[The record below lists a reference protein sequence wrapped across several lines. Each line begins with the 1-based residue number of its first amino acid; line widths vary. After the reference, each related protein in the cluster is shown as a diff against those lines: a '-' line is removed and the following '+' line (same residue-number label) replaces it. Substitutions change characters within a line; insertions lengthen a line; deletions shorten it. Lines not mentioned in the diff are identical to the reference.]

1 MPNSPRNAD
10 QEYLQGP
17 RIPGALRFNLDK
29 VAEHDK
35 AKNPLGLT
43 HMLPSAET
51 FREAVGESL
60 PVFPLP
66 PSDLV
71 RFTLSSLSS
80 VFCSCRY
87 QGKPRQEMPVARHE

>member
-1 MPNSPRNAD
+1 MPNNPRNAD

-29 VAEHDK
+29 VAEHDP

-51 FREAVGESL
+51 FREAVGTSHPLTSSPLLCFFYSPAHQSEHCDQLPSL
-60 PVFPLP
+60 HW
-66 PSDLV
+66 
-71 RFTLSSLSS
+71 LS
-80 VFCSCRY
+80 
-87 QGKPRQEMPVARHE
+87 